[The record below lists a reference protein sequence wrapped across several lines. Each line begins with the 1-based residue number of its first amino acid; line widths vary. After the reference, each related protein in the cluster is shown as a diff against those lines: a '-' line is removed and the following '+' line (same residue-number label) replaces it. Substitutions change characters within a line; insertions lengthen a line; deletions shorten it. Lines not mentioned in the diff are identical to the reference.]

1 VETGL
6 SESPRHTVRGAGPG
20 SGGVTTT
27 GTKTAN
33 YTAAVNQL
41 VPVDVSGGVVTITLP
56 SAAGAGAGGV
66 VMVRKSDASTNAV
79 MVSRSGTDTING
91 APSASVAL
99 TSEVITFLSDGTA
112 GWTASADRKTLT
124 SLDARYAGLAAPA
137 AAVTAAAAAASWSLG
152 DQICVPTVTGLA
164 SATVAATSGIPILV
178 GGPGMV
184 VPAGRTVQGITF
196 VSNGANA
203 GITSQFAFL
212 AIPDET
218 GLAQASVIAVS
229 GDLGAL
235 AWPVNTARK
244 FSLRPADGGS
254 GFWTAGADTPVYAGL
269 VQFGTTP
276 SSLRGFSGSAQIG
289 PAMTP
294 KWMATSSGG
303 VNKPAALASVVVLND
318 AASAPFVR
326 LSSVYN

>member
-56 SAAGAGAGGV
+56 SAAA
-66 VMVRKSDASTNAV
+66 
-79 MVSRSGTDTING
+79 
-91 APSASVAL
+91 
-99 TSEVITFLSDGTA
+99 
-112 GWTASADRKTLT
+112 
-124 SLDARYAGLAAPA
+124 
-137 AAVTAAAAAASWSLG
+137 
-152 DQICVPTVTGLA
+152 
-164 SATVAATSGIPILV
+164 
-178 GGPGMV
+178 
-184 VPAGRTVQGITF
+184 
-196 VSNGANA
+196 
-203 GITSQFAFL
+203 
-212 AIPDET
+212 
-218 GLAQASVIAVS
+218 
-229 GDLGAL
+229 
-235 AWPVNTARK
+235 
-244 FSLRPADGGS
+244 
-254 GFWTAGADTPVYAGL
+254 AGADTPVYAGL